1 MRIAIATLFFLLLSA
16 AAFAQ
21 GKDNLTV
28 DLPNDVSTM
37 DPHLQSDT
45 DSYSVYRNIFDT
57 LVDTDASGKI
67 VPALATGWHYTND
80 TSIVFDLRAD
90 VTWQD
95 GSKFTAED
103 AAFSVRRITDPAT
116 KSSQLS
122 QLGQIVA
129 AEVTGPAQV
138 MLHTKTPWPVLL
150 KQARNLAIVPKAYI
164 EKVGAPAFNQQ
175 PIGTG
180 PYELRTWQRGVQSVL
195 EAYDASW
202 RGAPPFRTV
211 VFRAVPD
218 SSTRVADLRAGRA
231 DIDRQMTPDDA
242 AQVKADP
249 NLQVLW
255 VATERTG
262 YLFMNAQSGPTG
274 DVRVRQAI
282 AMAVDRDTI
291 ISALLQGYAKPV
303 NILLTPVSFGYQP
316 DIKPWPYDPAKARAL
331 VKEAGAEGT
340 KLIFLN
346 SPAYDRRITEAI
358 QQMVTDVGLTVE
370 IKEVDMATYL
380 HLRQGEAAGAGNL
393 AQGRWSCACADADG
407 VIWPLF
413 HTGSLWAKYSNA
425 EFDRAV
431 DAARSSLDEAKRME
445 SYHRAYE
452 ILREEVPALPLYQ
465 DAAIYGARRELK
477 WTPRP
482 NEAFFVKDMRWQP

>member
-1 MRIAIATLFFLLLSA
+1 MRTAMATLCCLLLTA
-16 AAFAQ
+16 PAFAQ

-67 VPALATGWHYTND
+67 VPALATGWHYAGD
-80 TSIVFDLRAD
+80 TTIVFDLRTD

-95 GSKFTAED
+95 GSKFTAD
-103 AAFSVRRITDPAT
+103 DVAFSVKRITDPAT

-122 QLGQIVA
+122 QLDQIVG

-138 MLHTKTPWPVLL
+138 TLHTKTPWPVML

-164 EKVGAPAFNQQ
+164 EKVGAPAFNQA

-180 PYELRTWQRGVQSVL
+180 PYKMRSWQRGVQSVL

-202 RGAPPFRTV
+202 RGTPPFRTV
-211 VFRAVPD
+211 TFRAVPD

-231 DIDRQMTPDDA
+231 DINRQMTPDDA
-242 AQVKADP
+242 AAVKADP

-255 VATERTG
+255 IATERTG
-262 YLFMNAQSGPTG
+262 YLFLNAQWGPTK

-331 VKEAGAEGT
+331 VKEAGAEGQ

-346 SPAYDRRITEAI
+346 APAYDRRITEAI
-358 QQMVTDVGLTVE
+358 QQMVTDIGLTVE
-370 IKEVDMATYL
+370 IKEYDMATYL
-380 HLRQGEAAGAGNL
+380 RLRQGAPDGAGNM

-425 EFDRAV
+425 EFDQAV
-431 DAARSSLDEAKRME
+431 DAARSALDEKKRMA

-452 ILREEVPALPLYQ
+452 ILREDVPALPLYQ
-465 DAAIYGARRELK
+465 DAAIYGARKELK
-477 WTPRP
+477 WSPQP